1 MGATRNMRS
10 LQPGSARGHT
20 SHEKSLQPG
29 SARGHPSHEKSLQPR
44 VREGVPRNR
53 KRARG
58 NPSHEKCKSAAFST
72 PELSLVAAALRSGL
86 GHNYASVDVS
96 VVDCPD
102 LRALGAAG
110 RGLSGSTR
118 LIEFG
123 GEPYA
128 HNPAYRGTSVD
139 VDDLLGTCG
148 MRGASVFGA
157 GMAHT
162 AVNNGHCGELVPNIL
177 AGERNLSR
185 VARVGSER
193 ECIVESYPSPICG
206 PIANLFVSEGRNGQV
221 IRIDV
226 RTRTGVQRSLAHAI
240 RDSLR
245 PIADRH
251 GHIGMG
257 GFFKVLGGRVRS
269 HVMPDYGCIGFDYY
283 DTDRERVVRDFLQF
297 YEHMGPDL
305 LCFSTLWTDD
315 PTGGDLNLRP
325 SGEHTHFCH
334 VDDAAQQAGHY
345 HGDITPGE
353 VRYLGFFNLAER
365 ILRFGDVYENLGTS
379 P

>member
-1 MGATRNMRS
+1 M
-10 LQPGSARGHT
+10 QP
-20 SHEKSLQPG
+20 
-29 SARGHPSHEKSLQPR
+29 
-44 VREGVPRNR
+44 
-53 KRARG
+53 
-58 NPSHEKCKSAAFST
+58 
-72 PELSLVAAALRSGL
+72 
-86 GHNYASVDVS
+86 
-96 VVDCPD
+96 
-102 LRALGAAG
+102 
-110 RGLSGSTR
+110 
-118 LIEFG
+118 
-123 GEPYA
+123 
-128 HNPAYRGTSVD
+128 
-139 VDDLLGTCG
+139 
-148 MRGASVFGA
+148 
-157 GMAHT
+157 
-162 AVNNGHCGELVPNIL
+162 
-177 AGERNLSR
+177 
-185 VARVGSER
+185 
-193 ECIVESYPSPICG
+193 
-206 PIANLFVSEGRNGQV
+206 
-221 IRIDV
+221 
-226 RTRTGVQRSLAHAI
+226 SLAQAI

-325 SGEHTHFCH
+325 SGEHTHFYH

-353 VRYLGFFNLAER
+353 MHYLGFFNLAER
-365 ILRFGDVYENLGTS
+365 ILRFGDVYEDLGTS

>member
-10 LQPGSARGHT
+10 LRPGS
-20 SHEKSLQPG
+20 
-29 SARGHPSHEKSLQPR
+29 
-44 VREGVPRNR
+44 
-53 KRARG
+53 ARG

-72 PELSLVAAALRSGL
+72 PELSLVASTLQSGL
-86 GHNYASVDVS
+86 RHHYAFVDVS

-102 LRALGAAG
+102 LCALGAAG
-110 RGLSGSTR
+110 RGLCGSTR

-139 VDDLLGTCG
+139 VDDVLRVCG
-148 MRGASVFGA
+148 MPAGNVFGA

-162 AVNNGHCGELVPNIL
+162 AVNDGHCGELIPNIL

-185 VARVGSER
+185 VARVGTGR
-193 ECIVESYPSPICG
+193 ECIVEPYPSTVCG
-206 PIANLFVSEGRNGQV
+206 PIANLFVSEGNSGPV

-226 RTRTGVQRSLAHAI
+226 STRTGEQPSLAQAI
-240 RDSLR
+240 RSSLR
-245 PIADRH
+245 PIADSD
-251 GHIGMG
+251 GQIGMG
-257 GFFKVLGGRVRS
+257 GFFKVLDGRIRS
-269 HVMPDYGCIGFDYY
+269 HVMPDYDCIGFDYY
-283 DTDRERVVRDFLQF
+283 DTGKERVVRDFLQF

-305 LCFSTLWTDD
+305 LCFSTLWTGD

-345 HGDITPGE
+345 HGDITPGN
-353 VRYLGFFNLAER
+353 VHYLGFFNLAER
-365 ILRFGDVYENLGTS
+365 IFRFGDIYEELGSS

>member
-1 MGATRNMRS
+1 M
-10 LQPGSARGHT
+10 
-20 SHEKSLQPG
+20 KF
-29 SARGHPSHEKSLQPR
+29 
-44 VREGVPRNR
+44 
-53 KRARG
+53 
-58 NPSHEKCKSAAFST
+58 KSAAFQM
-72 PELSLVAAALRSGL
+72 PELSRIAARLRAGL
-86 GHNYASVDVS
+86 EHHYASVDVS
-96 VVDCPD
+96 VVECPD
-102 LRALGAAG
+102 LTRLGAAA
-110 RGLSGSTR
+110 RGMCGSTR

-128 HNPAYRGTSVD
+128 HNPAYRGTSID
-139 VDDLLGTCG
+139 VDDVLRACG
-148 MRGASVFGA
+148 MPAAGVFGA

-162 AVNNGHCGELVPNIL
+162 AVNNGHCGEVIPDML
-177 AGERNLSR
+177 AGESNLSR
-185 VARVGSER
+185 VARVGTDR
-193 ECIVESYPSPICG
+193 ECIVEPYPSAVCG
-206 PIANLFVSEGRNGQV
+206 PIVNLFVSEGRTGEV

-226 RTRTGVQRSLAHAI
+226 RTRTGEQSSLPQAI

-245 PIADRH
+245 PITRSQ

-283 DTDRERVVRDFLQF
+283 DTGRERVVRDFLQF

-315 PTGGDLNLRP
+315 PTGGDLHLRP

-353 VRYLGFFNLAER
+353 VHYLGFFNLAER
-365 ILRFGDVYENLGTS
+365 ILRFGDVYEDLGTS